1 MSEFG
6 LIVRT
11 NNSSIGFRDIFLTFH
26 DEGTISKLPASLS
39 SSMAVKIVRVEEQRI
54 GSFFLGSSFIKD
66 RLNRFIKTRKRVLD
80 QRLR

>member
-6 LIVRT
+6 LIVRK

-54 GSFFLGSSFIKD
+54 GSFVFGFV
-66 RLNRFIKTRKRVLD
+66 FH
-80 QRLR
+80 